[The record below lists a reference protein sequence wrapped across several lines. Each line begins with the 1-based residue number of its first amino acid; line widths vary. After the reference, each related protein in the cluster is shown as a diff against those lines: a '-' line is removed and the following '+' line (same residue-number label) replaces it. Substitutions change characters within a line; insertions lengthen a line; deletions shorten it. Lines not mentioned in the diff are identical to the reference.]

1 MFALNTM
8 KICSVSYLD
17 CISISHAQSSLHL
30 PCKQPQI
37 VKAESI
43 NRSCP
48 IGWMQ
53 IYMCSFTNARI
64 EVKLKVEQFKVAC
77 MFVQFI
83 SRAAE
88 TFEQSKISGERKA
101 VNENEKKS
109 TSSEI
114 DRLLPYMY
122 F

>member
-1 MFALNTM
+1 M
-8 KICSVSYLD
+8 
-17 CISISHAQSSLHL
+17 
-30 PCKQPQI
+30 
-37 VKAESI
+37 

-53 IYMCSFTNARI
+53 IYMCLFTKRI

-88 TFEQSKISGERKA
+88 TFKQSKISGERKA

-122 F
+122 FKMIYLHTLSHFSIHVCRKLQNE